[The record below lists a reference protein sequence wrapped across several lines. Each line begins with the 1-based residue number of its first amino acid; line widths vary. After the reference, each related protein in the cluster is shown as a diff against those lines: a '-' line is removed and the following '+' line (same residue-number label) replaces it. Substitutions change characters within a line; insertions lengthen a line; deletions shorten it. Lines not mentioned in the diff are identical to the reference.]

1 MALYEV
7 NVDVRQRYI
16 YRVDASS
23 YEDAA
28 EIAREKVSE
37 VQSLDVLDEVNV
49 SSIVKLDGTEDWL

>member
-28 EIAREKVSE
+28 EMAREKVSE

-49 SSIVKLDGTEDWL
+49 RDIVKLDGTEDFL

>member
-7 NVDVRQRYI
+7 NVDVRKRYI

-28 EIAREKVSE
+28 EMVREKVSE
-37 VQSLDVLDEVNV
+37 VHSLDVLDEVNV
-49 SSIVKLDGTEDWL
+49 RDIVKLDETEDFL

>member
-7 NVDVRQRYI
+7 NVDVRKRYI

-49 SSIVKLDGTEDWL
+49 RDIVKLDGTEDCL

>member
-7 NVDVRQRYI
+7 NVDVSKRYI

-28 EIAREKVSE
+28 EMAREKVSE
-37 VQSLDVLDEVNV
+37 VHSLDVLDEVNV
-49 SSIVKLDGTEDWL
+49 RDIVKLDGTEDFL

>member
-7 NVDVRQRYI
+7 NVDVRHRYI

-23 YEDAA
+23 YENAA

-37 VQSLDVLDEVNV
+37 VQSLDVFDEVNV
-49 SSIVKLDGTEDWL
+49 SDIVKLDGTEDFL